1 MVVFVICV
9 ELWSPMAA
17 HIPQPIAQTLTKY
30 EPPLWLS
37 HRPIWLLPYEPFD
50 GIYAEETDCKYLSVG
65 FAQYDPIR
73 LSAKTFRY
81 QTRWSRQSE
90 ELPIH
95 RAIDLTL
102 WVALT
107 LFSSSNLQEIPV
119 EQGTFH
125 GQDEEFVVKCLSDD
139 PVTQEAA
146 VRALSGEGPAGEEYR
161 LVRERLTK
169 LKETLIALGL

>member
-1 MVVFVICV
+1 
-9 ELWSPMAA
+9 MASIIRGQ
-17 HIPQPIAQTLTKY
+17 IPQPIAQTLTKY

-50 GIYAEETDCKYLSVG
+50 GIYADKTDCKYLSVG
-65 FAQYDPIR
+65 FAQYDPQR

-95 RAIDLTL
+95 RAVDLTL
-102 WVALT
+102 WMALA

-125 GQDEEFVVKCLSDD
+125 KQDEEFVVRCLSDD
-139 PVTQEAA
+139 SVTREAA
-146 VRALSGEGPAGEEYR
+146 ARALNGEGPAGEEYK